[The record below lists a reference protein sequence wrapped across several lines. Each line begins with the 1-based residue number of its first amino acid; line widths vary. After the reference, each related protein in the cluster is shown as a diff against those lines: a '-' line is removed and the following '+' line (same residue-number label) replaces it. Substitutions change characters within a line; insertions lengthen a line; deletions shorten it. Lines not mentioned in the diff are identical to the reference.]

1 MEKYR
6 KEKGLVVFTLF
17 TLLLVVVGA
26 TYAFFQAQKG
36 SGGNAEI
43 EVGAGT
49 TDSLTFHVGTPIN
62 ITASSDDF
70 YQGASD
76 KSGTTT
82 AMAKLV
88 PNNNTNQAQ
97 DKYNVYFIID
107 QNDFTYSTEDKQVE
121 LLLKVKN
128 PDHGEVASIEG
139 LIYKEDLQGF
149 DITMRHG
156 TFKITVDDEISA
168 NSQDGTEE
176 TWEFEVIL
184 RNLTTNQQE
193 NTGKT
198 FQGKVLIT
206 TEEKE
211 TYVMPEINSIIEN
224 SKDYESITVNLLEN
238 EKHTEEIDK
247 YYYAI
252 EETDEEPAAA
262 SIMSIAEKLEPN
274 YVESDEPTHTFREL
288 NGEALKDNQ
297 NYKIYAYSKDVQ
309 GIMSAIKTAIIKTD
323 EYLNVKVTDLTL
335 VNKTLTSIKVKATA
349 VAGTKNVKEYA
360 FKIENHDTYGNWS
373 EWQASDE
380 YEFTGL
386 VDTTNYNIQVKVR
399 DELDRESVDS
409 FDKEESTETYV
420 YPSVKTFTV
429 SDITSS
435 IIKVNGTLND
445 GTGTVSKVEYQRNG
459 DANWYQGTNTNGTY
473 SYSFGSLTKATAY
486 TFKIKVTDS
495 NNREKIFEDA
505 SYKGTTLNN
514 YLVKATVSGGTATPT
529 QATVDHG
536 KSTTFAIAATTGYNL
551 SAATV
556 SEAGCTFNTD
566 KTKLTVSNVTAATT
580 CTVTIPKLEYNV
592 TVNVT
597 GGTVDKSPKSV
608 KYNENVTFTIT
619 ASSGYDITT
628 AKVTGG
634 TGCTLSNGNKTL
646 TASNVTSART
656 CTVTILK
663 TQTLSSYVISKVGTS
678 GSGTLA
684 QHTTSLAN
692 SAKDNSYRYSG
703 NNPNNFVCFGNG
715 SENYNNGG
723 DTCPDTN
730 LYRIIGVFGNQIKLI
745 KSEYITSAELGI
757 ASDGKPSTGSYDT
770 LKRVKVAPS
779 DGFNW
784 NKTDDNTWGSST
796 LYQALNG
803 GYLSKLGTTWKNK
816 IATTTW
822 HVGGHNTYE
831 VTPKVMYD
839 VEIKSSPTVSAQIGL
854 MYASDYGFASEQN
867 SWASSLYGYDNA
879 KNNNRENNWLFN
891 NVYEWT
897 ISLDSRFSNLAFYVY
912 DGGGVRTRNIVNYA
926 CGVRPSFYLNTNV
939 NVIVDTTKDGSVS
952 KPFRIVV

>member
-1 MEKYR
+1 MEKSR
-6 KEKGLVVFTLF
+6 KEKTLILFTLF
-17 TLLLVVVGA
+17 TLLLVVIGA

-36 SGGNAEI
+36 TGGNAEI

-49 TDSLTFHVGTPIN
+49 TDSLTFHAGTPIN
-62 ITASSDDF
+62 ITASADDF

-88 PNNNTNQAQ
+88 PNNNTKQAQ

-107 QNDFTYSTEDKQVE
+107 QNDFTYSTLDKQVE

-128 PDHGEVASIEG
+128 PDQGEVTSIEG

-156 TFKITVDDEISA
+156 TFKITVDEEISA

-224 SKDYESITVNLLEN
+224 SKDYESITINLIEN
-238 EKHTEEIDK
+238 DNHTEAIDK

-252 EETDEEPAAA
+252 EETDEEPATA
-262 SIMSIAEKLEPN
+262 SIMSIAEKLEPT
-274 YVESDEPTHTFREL
+274 YVESDEPTYTFREL
-288 NGEALKDNQ
+288 NGEPLKDNQ
-297 NYKIYAYSKDVQ
+297 NYKIYAYEKDVQ

-335 VNKTLTSIKVKATA
+335 VSKTLTSIKVKAITE
-349 VAGTKNVKEYA
+349 AGTKNVKEYA
-360 FKIENHDTYGNWS
+360 FKIENNDTYGNWS
-373 EWQASDE
+373 AWQTSDE
-380 YEFTGL
+380 FEFTGL
-386 VDTTNYNIQVKVR
+386 VDTTTYNIQVKVR
-399 DELDRESVDS
+399 DELERESVDS

-420 YPSVKTFTV
+420 YPSVKSFTV

-435 IIKVNGTLND
+435 VIKVNGTFNN

-459 DANWYQGTNTNGTY
+459 DTNWYQGTNTNGTY

-486 TFKIKVTDS
+486 TFKIRVTDS
-495 NNREKIFEDA
+495 NNRTKILENA
-505 SYKGTTLNN
+505 NYKGTTLNN

-592 TVNVT
+592 TVNIT

-608 KYNENVTFTIT
+608 KYNESVTFTIT
-619 ASSGYDITT
+619 ASNGYDITT

-656 CTVTILK
+656 CTVVLNLAGK
-663 TQTLSSYVISKVGTS
+663 LAHEFVISKVGAS

-692 SAKDNSYRYSG
+692 SAQDNSYRYSG
-703 NNPNNFVCFGNG
+703 NNPNNFVCFGSG
-715 SENYNNGG
+715 SETYNNGG
-723 DTCPDTN
+723 TSCPDTN
-730 LYRIIGVFGNQIKLI
+730 LYRIIGVFNNQVKLI
-745 KSEYITSAELGI
+745 KSEYIKSTELGI
-757 ASDGKPSTGSYDT
+757 ASNGTPYKGSYDT

-779 DGFNW
+779 EGFYW
-784 NKTDDNTWGSST
+784 NKTADNTWGSST

-803 GYLSKLGTTWKNK
+803 GYLTFLGTTWTDK

-822 HVGGHNTYE
+822 HVGGHSTRE

-839 VEIKSSPTVSAQIGL
+839 AEINSTPTVPAQIGL
-854 MYASDYGFASEQN
+854 MYASDYVFASEQK
-867 SWASSLYGYDNA
+867 SWTSTLYNYDNTN
-879 KNNNRENNWLFN
+879 NNNRENNWLYN
-891 NVYEWT
+891 NVNEWT
-897 ISLDSRFSNLAFYVY
+897 ISRYYSNSNYAFYVY
-912 DGGGVRTRNIVNYA
+912 RDGNVRVNNVNSYVN
-926 CGVRPSFYLNTNV
+926 GVRPSFYLKSDV
-939 NVIVDTTKDGSVS
+939 KIKVDDRDGSVS